1 MKAGQLKHRIVIEQQ
16 AQTKNAIDEIILT
29 WSTFCTVW
37 AAIEPATGQTYYAA
51 NQLESKVDGRVR
63 IRYRDDIEPTMRIK
77 FGDRILNIVSII
89 HPQENRR
96 ELHLMYSEGLD

>member
-1 MKAGQLKHRIVIEQQ
+1 MKAGQLKHRIVIEKPTQV
-16 AQTKNAIDEIILT
+16 KNAIDEVILT

-37 AAIEPATGQTYYAA
+37 AAIEPATGQSYYAA

-63 IRYRDDIEPTMRIK
+63 IRYRADLEPTMRIK
-77 FGDRILNIVSII
+77 FGDRILNIISIV
-89 HPQENRR
+89 HPQENHR

>member
-16 AQTKNAIDEIILT
+16 TQTKNAIDEIILT

-77 FGDRILNIVSII
+77 FGDRILNIVSIV

>member
-1 MKAGQLKHRIVIEQQ
+1 MKAGQLRHRIVIDKQT
-16 AQTKNAIDEIILT
+16 QTKNAIDEIILT

-51 NQLESKVDGRVR
+51 NQLEAKVDGRVR

-77 FGDRILNIVSII
+77 YGDRILNIVSIV

>member
-16 AQTKNAIDEIILT
+16 TQTKNAIDEIILT

-63 IRYRDDIEPTMRIK
+63 IRYRDDLDPTMRIK

-89 HPQENRR
+89 KPQENKR
-96 ELHLMYSEGLD
+96 ELHLMYAEGLD

>member
-1 MKAGQLKHRIVIEQQ
+1 MKAGQLRHRITIEQQ
-16 AQTKNAIDEIILT
+16 TQSKNAIDEVVLS

-37 AAIEPATGQTYYAA
+37 AAIEPATGRSYYAA
-51 NQLESKVDGRVR
+51 NQFESKVDGRVR
-63 IRYRDDIEPTMRIK
+63 IRYRNDIEPTMRIK
-77 FGDRILNIVSII
+77 FGDRILSIVSIV

>member
-16 AQTKNAIDEIILT
+16 TQTKNAIDEIILT

-51 NQLESKVDGRVR
+51 NQLEAKVDGRVR
-63 IRYRDDIEPTMRIK
+63 MRYHDDLDPTMRIR

-89 HPQENRR
+89 HPKENHR

>member
-16 AQTKNAIDEIILT
+16 TQTKNAIDEIILT

-37 AAIEPATGQTYYAA
+37 AAIEPATGQSYYAA

-63 IRYRDDIEPTMRIK
+63 IRYRADLEPTMRIK
-77 FGDRILNIVSII
+77 FGDRILNIISIV
-89 HPQENRR
+89 HPQENHR

>member
-1 MKAGQLKHRIVIEQQ
+1 MKAGQLRHRIVIEKQT
-16 AQTKNAIDEIILT
+16 QTKNAIDEIILT

-51 NQLESKVDGRVR
+51 NQLEAKVDGRVR

-77 FGDRILNIVSII
+77 YGDRILNIGSIV

>member
-1 MKAGQLKHRIVIEQQ
+1 MKAGQLRHRIVIEQPT
-16 AQTKNAIDEIILT
+16 QTKNAIDEVVLT

-37 AAIEPATGQTYYAA
+37 AAIEPAIGQSYYAA

-63 IRYRDDIEPTMRIK
+63 IRYRDDLEPTMRIK
-77 FGDRILNIVSII
+77 FGDRILNIVSIV

-96 ELHLMYSEGLD
+96 ELHLMYTEALD

>member
-77 FGDRILNIVSII
+77 FGDRILNIISIV
-89 HPQENRR
+89 HPQQNRR

>member
-1 MKAGQLKHRIVIEQQ
+1 MKAGQLRHRIVIEKQT
-16 AQTKNAIDEIILT
+16 QTKNAIDEIILT

-51 NQLESKVDGRVR
+51 NQLEAKVDGRVR

-77 FGDRILNIVSII
+77 YGDRILNIVSIV